1 MGHAQPSDFLR
12 LPACSFRP
20 SASPE
25 SQTSLTFQ
33 LRRLSECRQA
43 GLLAAPPPASSSPA
57 FLSSLRKRLAPSSSV
72 ATPGRGKERGC
83 VLPNLPPN
91 KPRSQEAKKSL
102 RRELSGGGG
111 GGSGSRVGAA
121 GLVQEDRGRIAR
133 LGLGCLLS
141 PLSSLRLLPPRVLM
155 DGRRLRRGKNPRLL
169 MLESCLNAQRGG
181 RRERE
186 RDSKAL
192 SRACAGRAALALPG
206 RAGHPRARSPARPRA
221 PRAPE
226 PRAPRAGGR
235 PEAARAPRGRCALPE
250 LGPLPRARAGASA
263 RARGRLA
270 GGGQA
275 ELQPWPRCA
284 CPSRLLKTQ
293 HVPKARFSASGRLV
307 HPQFPPLGLA
317 ASDSRTCRSRRAVIS
332 AAGFGGIDGQRRAR
346 GAPPRLPSCGV
357 SPGGTILVFLSEAAI
372 NILFV
377 LARYRLCQ
385 HRGAATELADKYL
398 MN

>member
-1 MGHAQPSDFLR
+1 MQVCAVFFR
-12 LPACSFRP
+12 IECLPACSFRP

-83 VLPNLPPN
+83 VLLNLPLN

-111 GGSGSRVGAA
+111 GSGSRVGAA
-121 GLVQEDRGRIAR
+121 GLVQENRGRIAR

-169 MLESCLNAQRGG
+169 MSESCLNAQRGG

-226 PRAPRAGGR
+226 PRAPRAGSGAER
-235 PEAARAPRGRCALPE
+235 PAAGPRLPARPAAAAPSRSSGPSRERGRV
-250 LGPLPRARAGASA
+250 RV
-263 RARGRLA
+263 RGL
-270 GGGQA
+270 GGGGR
-275 ELQPWPRCA
+275 EG
-284 CPSRLLKTQ
+284 
-293 HVPKARFSASGRLV
+293 AR
-307 HPQFPPLGLA
+307 
-317 ASDSRTCRSRRAVIS
+317 RSS
-332 AAGFGGIDGQRRAR
+332 SPGR
-346 GAPPRLPSCGV
+346 GAPARHGFSKPSTSRKRDFLRLGGLCILSSHRWGWRRATRGPVAADELSFQQRDSEELMV
-357 SPGGTILVFLSEAAI
+357 SGERGGHHLGCRAAAC
-372 NILFV
+372 LR
-377 LARYRLCQ
+377 AEQ
-385 HRGAATELADKYL
+385 S
-398 MN
+398 